1 MNEST
6 SEKSPAALSRGGFLG
21 RLMVLA
27 AALGLGFLDLGPLFR
42 PGRPSI
48 KPPLGSVKRR
58 G

>member
-42 PGRPSI
+42 PGRPSV
-48 KPPLGSVKRR
+48 KPPLDR
-58 G
+58 